1 MKIFKNLSFAVA
13 AGCVG
18 GLVKALTAVAFTDLG
33 INLLFGSYLSRA
45 LSPQLLYEHVVWG
58 GIWGLLF
65 LLPLRRHSYYWRGVL
80 IGLGQ
85 SGVQLSILFP
95 IMGQGFLGL
104 GLGYGTPFLVLFF
117 GALWGLT
124 AGFWLKLL
132 QGD

>member
-1 MKIFKNLSFAVA
+1 
-13 AGCVG
+13 
-18 GLVKALTAVAFTDLG
+18 
-33 INLLFGSYLSRA
+33 
-45 LSPQLLYEHVVWG
+45 
-58 GIWGLLF
+58 
-65 LLPLRRHSYYWRGVL
+65 
-80 IGLGQ
+80 
-85 SGVQLSILFP
+85 VQLSILFP